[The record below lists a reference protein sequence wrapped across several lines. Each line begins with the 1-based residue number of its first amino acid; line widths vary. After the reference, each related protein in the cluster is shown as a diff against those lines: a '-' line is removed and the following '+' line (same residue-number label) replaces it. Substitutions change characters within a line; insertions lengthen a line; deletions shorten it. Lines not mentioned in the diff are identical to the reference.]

1 MSPHLLLIGAI
12 LFFSSLLQGAVGF
25 AFGLFA
31 VPTLVWSGLPLSEA
45 VVITSISI
53 FFQVLVG
60 TFQLRQHIRWREV
73 IPATVIR
80 YITVPV
86 GVGLLIVIDTLNR
99 TQIKQILGLLILLV
113 IFSQIFLKVKPQPRL
128 HPKWMLLAFTSSGIM
143 QGVAAMGG
151 PPAVLWGMAHQW
163 TNQQTR
169 AFLLTLFLLVAPVQ
183 LILLYLMAPTD
194 ITGALLVGLIQS
206 PLVILGSYI
215 GVRLGNLIPIQMLRQ
230 IALGILFLTA
240 ILSIVSPLLG

>member
-1 MSPHLLLIGAI
+1 MSVQFVLIAAT
-12 LFFSSLLQGAVGF
+12 LFFSSILQGAVGF

-31 VPTLVWSGLPLSEA
+31 VPMLVWSGLPLSEA

-60 TFQLRQHIRWREV
+60 TFQLRAYIRWREV
-73 IPATVIR
+73 LPATVIR
-80 YITVPV
+80 YMTVPV
-86 GVGLLIVIDTLNR
+86 GIGLLLVIDTLNQS
-99 TQIKQILGLLILLV
+99 QIKQILGGLLLLV
-113 IFSQIFLKVKPQPRL
+113 IFSQIFLKVKPQQQL
-128 HPKWMLLAFTSSGIM
+128 HPKWMLLAFSSSGLM

-151 PPAVLWGMAHQW
+151 PPAVLWVMAHQW

-169 AFLLTLFLLVAPVQ
+169 AFLLTLFLLVAPMQ
-183 LILLYLMAPTD
+183 LTLLYLMAPTD

-206 PLVILGSYI
+206 PLVVLGSYI
-215 GVRLGNLIPIQMLRQ
+215 GVRLGNLIPIEMLRQ
-230 IALGILFLTA
+230 IALGLLLLTA